1 MYNNHLLFAAII
13 ETFLLKV
20 GEQVDQAK
28 VFLACKKIEEWY
40 VGDGW
45 YSDGPSF
52 SMDYYNDYVIHPM
65 LVDIYQ
71 VLKEKKIVSE
81 RQYNTAVKG

>member
-52 SMDYYNDYVIHPM
+52 SDNREIREKHHFS
-65 LVDIYQ
+65 
-71 VLKEKKIVSE
+71 VL
-81 RQYNTAVKG
+81 